1 MTFRH
6 EWKHEITPLDAMVLE
21 KRLQAVARP
30 DCHTVDGVYRIR
42 SLYFDNPRD
51 KALREKI
58 DGAAR
63 REKFRLRC
71 CNGDYSLILLEK
83 KSKQDA
89 LGSKC
94 AARLTP
100 SQVRDLLAGERL
112 WRARATTV
120 WISCA

>member
-1 MTFRH
+1 M
-6 EWKHEITPLDAMVLE
+6 
-21 KRLQAVARP
+21 ARP
-30 DCHTVDGVYRIR
+30 DCHTVDGMYRIR

-100 SQVRDLLAGERL
+100 SQAQDLLAGERL
-112 WRARATTV
+112 WRARATTA